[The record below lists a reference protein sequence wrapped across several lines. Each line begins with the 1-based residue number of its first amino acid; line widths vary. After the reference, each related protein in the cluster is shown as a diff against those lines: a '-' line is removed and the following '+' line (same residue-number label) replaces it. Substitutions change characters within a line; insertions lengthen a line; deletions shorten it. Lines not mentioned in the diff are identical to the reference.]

1 MSRQARF
8 LLSYQE
14 HCGWVSG
21 LDGEM
26 ERRWEI
32 FGEHMNDVDVSYS
45 EQRHR
50 TREAR
55 EDKICSKLKS
65 LPLISQDFAGGS

>member
-1 MSRQARF
+1 
-8 LLSYQE
+8 
-14 HCGWVSG
+14 
-21 LDGEM
+21 M

-45 EQRHR
+45 EQRYR

-65 LPLISQDFAGGS
+65 LPLIS